1 MSDRVF
7 CIGNGEN
14 RLSFPIEKLKGK
26 GKIYGCNAIYRDNPD
41 VIDVLTSV
49 DYGICHEIYHS
60 GYAQKVPC
68 YFRGWSKVPA
78 YMYETMALGFADKA
92 ELDIVKHFDGIITNE
107 KETSTEF
114 VMHGSTIKG
123 IVGIIKGK
131 RDIAH
136 HNPEVVKKH
145 IKKSHLYVSWIKDGD
160 KSHDFKDVDINFQDH
175 GWASGATS
183 GFIAC
188 RVEKPKEVYLIGH
201 DLESDSDKINNV
213 YKGTPNYTTKS
224 GAPTPSV
231 NWIDQWRML
240 MGWCPD
246 ITFYKV
252 NKDES
257 EVPTCREL
265 PEWSKLLN
273 IKYMTHKQLLDKLD
287 IT

>member
-7 CIGNGEN
+7 CLGNGEN

-26 GKIYGCNAIYRDNPD
+26 GKIYGCNAIYRDYPNL
-41 VIDVLTSV
+41 IDVLTGV

-78 YMYETMALGFADKA
+78 YMYESMALGFADKA
-92 ELDIVKHFDGIITNE
+92 ELDIVKHFDAIKTNE
-107 KETSTEF
+107 KGTSIEF
-114 VMHGSTIKG
+114 VMHGSTVKG
-123 IVGIIKGK
+123 IVGI
-131 RDIAH
+131 
-136 HNPEVVKKH
+136 VKDKSPDVINKS
-145 IKKSHLYVSWIKDGD
+145 IKKSSLYVSWIKDKD

-175 GWASGATS
+175 GWACGATS

-188 RVEKPKEVYLIGH
+188 RLEKPKEVYLIGH
-201 DLESDSDKINNV
+201 DLESDTNKINNI
-213 YKGTPNYTTKS
+213 YKSTPNYTTKS
-224 GAPTPSV
+224 GTPTPSV

-252 NKDES
+252 NKEEASSDL
-257 EVPTCREL
+257 PTCKEL

-273 IKYMTHKQLLDKLD
+273 IKYMTHSQLLDKLD

>member
-7 CIGNGEN
+7 CLGNGEN

-26 GKIYGCNAIYRDNPD
+26 GKIYGCNAIYRDYPNL
-41 VIDVLTSV
+41 IDVLTAV

-60 GYAQKVPC
+60 GFAQHTPC

-78 YMYETMALGFADKA
+78 YMYESMALGFADKA
-92 ELDIVKHFDGIITNE
+92 ELDIVQHFDAIKTNE
-107 KETSTEF
+107 KGTSIEF
-114 VMHGSTIKG
+114 VMHGSTVKG
-123 IVGIIKGK
+123 IVGIVKEK
-131 RDIAH
+131 KELD
-136 HNPEVVKKH
+136 VVKKE
-145 IKKSHLYVSWIKDGD
+145 IKKSHLYVSWIKDKD
-160 KSHDFKDVDINFQDH
+160 KSHDFKDVDIKFQDH
-175 GWASGATS
+175 GWACGATS

-188 RVEKPKEVYLIGH
+188 RLEKPKEVYLIGH
-201 DLESDSDKINNV
+201 DLESDTDKINNI
-213 YKGTPNYTTKS
+213 YKSTPNYTSKS
-224 GAPTPSV
+224 GTPTPSV

-273 IKYMTHKQLLDKLD
+273 IRYMTHSQLLDKMN
-287 IT
+287 IK